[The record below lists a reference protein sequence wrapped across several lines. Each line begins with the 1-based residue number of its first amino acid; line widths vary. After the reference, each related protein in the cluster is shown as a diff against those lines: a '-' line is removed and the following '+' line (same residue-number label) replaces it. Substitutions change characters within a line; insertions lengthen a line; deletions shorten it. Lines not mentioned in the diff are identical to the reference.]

1 MISLHAFL
9 VRKPGISHEDFVAYW
24 RDHHGPFIRGT
35 PELARHLLRYE
46 QHPRIPGS
54 RGGDTDYDGVAIQSF
69 ASWDDFAAMLTGE
82 AGEAMRAD
90 EANFLDS
97 ERLTVLFTEEPNI
110 VVPLRPAREAGG

>member
-9 VRKPGISHEDFVAYW
+9 VRKPGMSHQEFVTYW
-24 RDHHGPFIRGT
+24 RDHHGPFIRDT

-46 QHPRIPGS
+46 QHPRIPGG

-69 ASWDDFAAMLTGE
+69 ASWEDFAAMLTGE

-97 ERLTVLFTEEPNI
+97 ERLTVVFTEEPNV
-110 VVPLRPAREAGG
+110 VVPLGPAGEAGG